1 MNGFRNSV
9 RFCGPADLLTL
20 LVVGMLLLSS
30 CVTTGG
36 EQPQTG
42 PSAQEDRVPQVY
54 QSSRYVVVLPAATTS
69 AEALAEQYL
78 GSGNRAWVI
87 EERNG
92 AHVFHAGDAVVVPIR
107 EENPGGLATNGYQTI
122 PVLSYHR
129 FASACTDPLCLSEAE
144 LERQMAFLA
153 EHGYRSIT
161 LDDLHEFLYYRRGL
175 PAKSVL
181 ITIDDGYSSTYE
193 LAYPILLKH
202 GFTAAL
208 FVYTNF
214 IGVGS
219 KALTWDQIREMKSN
233 GFEVGSH
240 TVTHCDL
247 TTPLKGES
255 DEAYQDR
262 LRRELL
268 KSKQVIDAEL
278 GQDTMALAF
287 PYGNVTPGIL
297 QLSQS
302 LGYRLG
308 FTVRPGS
315 NPFFADPLHLRRHPV
330 RWKDGTPF
338 EGCLKTFE
346 TAPLV
351 RPGSTTQMERADSTG
366 IHGTGE
372 P

>member
-1 MNGFRNSV
+1 MNGIRDAV
-9 RFCGPADLLTL
+9 RFCGRADLLTL
-20 LVVGMLLLSS
+20 FIVGMLLLSS

-36 EQPQTG
+36 EQQQTG
-42 PSAQEDRVPQVY
+42 PSVQGDRSPQVF
-54 QSSRYVVVLPAATTS
+54 QSSRYVVALPVETTS

-78 GSGNRAWVI
+78 GSRNRGWVI
-87 EERNG
+87 EECNG
-92 AHVFHAGDAVVVPIR
+92 GSVFHAGDVVVIPMR
-107 EENPGGLATNGYQTI
+107 EENPGGLERNGYQTI

-129 FASACTDPLCLSEAE
+129 FASACTDALCISEDE
-144 LERQMAFLA
+144 FERQMALLA
-153 EHGYRSIT
+153 EQGYRSIT

-175 PAKSVL
+175 PAKAVV

-193 LAYPILLKH
+193 LAYPILRKH

-208 FVYTNF
+208 FVYTDF

-247 TTPLKGES
+247 TKPLKGES
-255 DEAYQDR
+255 DQAYQDR
-262 LRRELL
+262 LREELL

-315 NPFFADPLHLRRHPV
+315 NPFFADPLNLRRNPV
-330 RWKDGTPF
+330 LWKGGIPF
-338 EGCLKTFE
+338 EDCLKTFE
-346 TAPLV
+346 TESLV
-351 RPGSTTQMERADSTG
+351 HASSRPHIEQAGSTG
-366 IHGTGE
+366 LHGKGE